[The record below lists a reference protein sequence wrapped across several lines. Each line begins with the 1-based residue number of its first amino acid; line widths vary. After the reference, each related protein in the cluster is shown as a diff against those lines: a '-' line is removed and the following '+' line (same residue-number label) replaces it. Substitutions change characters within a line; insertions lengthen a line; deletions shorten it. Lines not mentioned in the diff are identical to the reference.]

1 MKTIMSIDFTPIYD
15 RALRRN
21 GSEANLEDR
30 LADPLPIEQVA
41 TTGDDRFLSTM
52 AKVVF
57 QAGFVWRVIEKKWP
71 DFETVFLGFEP
82 EKLLL
87 LSPEQIEGIG
97 KDARIVRNHQK
108 INSVFANAL
117 YIYDQQQEHGSF
129 ASFVANWPHEDYL
142 GLCQHLKKYGSRL
155 GGMSGPR
162 MLRYMGIDAYML
174 TGDVTMCLRDAGL
187 DIAETPTSLRDQ
199 KKIQALFNHWHQQT
213 GHSFTRLS
221 RICACSIG
229 SNVNE
234 QRTEQSRN

>member
-1 MKTIMSIDFTPIYD
+1 MKTIMSINFTPIYE

-21 GSEANLEDR
+21 GSEASLENR

-41 TTGDDRFLSTM
+41 QVGDDRFLSNM

-71 DFETVFLGFEP
+71 DFETVFLGFDA

-87 LSPEQIEGIG
+87 LSPEQIEAIG
-97 KDARIVRNHQK
+97 KDVRIVRNHQK

-142 GLCQHLKKYGSRL
+142 GLCQHLKKHGSRL

-162 MLRYMGIDAYML
+162 MLRYMGVDAYML
-174 TGDVTMCLRDAGL
+174 TNDVVMCLRDAGL
-187 DIAETPTSLRDQ
+187 DIAENPTSLRDQ
-199 KKIQALFNHWHQQT
+199 KKVQAVFNDWHQQT
-213 GHSFTRLS
+213 GYSFTRLS

-229 SNVNE
+229 SNYGAGDGE
-234 QRTEQSRN
+234 QGSD